1 MCFPPVFKGES
12 RAKYVKRCINMNTIA
27 AKYPNRKKRK
37 QVLEDYHRS
46 VPLKMRHA
54 YYSPGKTFYLTD
66 AARYLGVSKETL
78 RNWEYKGYLKP
89 GFIKHRGR
97 RFRVYQKDILDKIKE
112 VRDEAIAEKQKSDR
126 D

>member
-27 AKYPNRKKRK
+27 AKYPNRKM
-37 QVLEDYHRS
+37 
-46 VPLKMRHA
+46 KMRHA

-112 VRDEAIAEKQKSDR
+112 VRNEAIAEKQKSNR